1 MENFTQ
7 NSARY
12 IHILRLLCYNK
23 YIWVSLCLPKW
34 RNLLLI
40 LTLSWHCLINI
51 CSKCYQIFQKTFSP
65 AKAHQQW
72 EIARWSNNH
81 YITLLTVN
89 NFENNNLVPFIN
101 SLQGQHEIG
110 RIMCNNLCTLLE
122 KMFHSIHP
130 IHFQKM
136 LSYAHYWC
144 SPQLTIL

>member
-1 MENFTQ
+1 MKLKCIYCSIRVLKYVYTLLNFVW
-7 NSARY
+7 SFPFFLFS
-12 IHILRLLCYNK
+12 I
-23 YIWVSLCLPKW
+23 
-34 RNLLLI
+34 
-40 LTLSWHCLINI
+40 TLSWHCLINI